1 MPEAF
6 LPLAETAIYLAVA
19 PKSNSALRAYSAA
32 VEDVRA
38 TLHQP
43 VPLHL
48 RNAATRLNKGMGFGA
63 GYRYAHDFEGGVVE
77 QQHLPDSLAGRRYY
91 EPTDH
96 GVEARIGE
104 RLRAMRD
111 ELTRRR
117 REAQPSQPEGS
128 DSGHS

>member
-1 MPEAF
+1 M
-6 LPLAETAIYLAVA
+6 
-19 PKSNSALRAYSAA
+19 
-32 VEDVRA
+32 
-38 TLHQP
+38 HQP

-48 RNAATRLNKGMGFGA
+48 RNAATRLNKSMGFGE
-63 GYRYAHDFEGGVVE
+63 GYRYAHDFDGGVVE

-91 EPTDH
+91 QPTDH
-96 GVEARIGE
+96 GVEARMGE

-128 DSGHS
+128 ESGHS